1 MEYKIKDLNIHYEIC
16 GEGKPVICIHGYTID
31 HHLMKSCLEPVFQEE
46 KIQYKRIYIDLPG
59 MGQTKAVPWIKNADI
74 MLEVLLEFINYIT
87 DGESFLLAA
96 ESYGCYLSMGILK
109 KLQHQTDGVFF
120 LCPCIISDYNER
132 NLPSFTVVFSEK
144 ITDSGDFENEIK
156 EFNEMAVIS
165 TDETWADYKTN
176 ILPSIKIADK
186 DFLARYRENGYGFS
200 FENDFESLTYN
211 KPSAIITGRQDDSVG
226 YKDMFKLLDNFPRA
240 GFSILDG
247 AGHNLQIE
255 QPELFREY
263 FRNWLKRTR
272 Y

>member
-1 MEYKIKDLNIHYEIC
+1 
-16 GEGKPVICIHGYTID
+16 
-31 HHLMKSCLEPVFQEE
+31 
-46 KIQYKRIYIDLPG
+46 
-59 MGQTKAVPWIKNADI
+59 
-74 MLEVLLEFINYIT
+74 
-87 DGESFLLAA
+87 
-96 ESYGCYLSMGILK
+96 
-109 KLQHQTDGVFF
+109 
-120 LCPCIISDYNER
+120 
-132 NLPSFTVVFSEK
+132 
-144 ITDSGDFENEIK
+144 
-156 EFNEMAVIS
+156 MAVIS
-165 TDETWADYKTN
+165 TDETWADYRTN
-176 ILPSIKIADK
+176 ILPSIKMADK
-186 DFLARYRENGYGFS
+186 DFLVRYRENGYGFS